1 MMLINHS
8 ATNSNEACR
17 LCGSTNTRRSFAKA
31 GAAYYTCRQCRLRF
45 AVADTNLN
53 LDLSID
59 QYEKSY
65 LQYLE
70 VGSST
75 AAVDRDHW
83 FCRRR

>member
-53 LDLSID
+53 STSIFRSTNTRSRICSIS
-59 QYEKSY
+59 KSA
-65 LQYLE
+65 L
-70 VGSST
+70 V
-75 AAVDRDHW
+75 
-83 FCRRR
+83 